1 MQKHILADTS
11 CLILLEKIN
20 HLDWLREL
28 FGQLIIAEEVA
39 GEFGSPIPD
48 WIQIL
53 KVQNELIHSAIISE
67 NLGSGESASI
77 ALALECENPLL
88 ILDDLKARR
97 KARSLNLSITG
108 TSGVLLLAK
117 KKGLCQE
124 IKPLLDALKE
134 NGMWISPRFYNTM
147 LKLAE
152 EA

>member
-11 CLILLEKIN
+11 CLIFLKKIN

-39 GEFGSPIPD
+39 GEFGGPIPD
-48 WIQIL
+48 WIEIL
-53 KVQNELIHSAIISE
+53 KVQNELVHSAILSE
-67 NLGSGESASI
+67 NLGLGESASI

-108 TSGVLLLAK
+108 TSG
-117 KKGLCQE
+117 
-124 IKPLLDALKE
+124 
-134 NGMWISPRFYNTM
+134 
-147 LKLAE
+147 
-152 EA
+152 